1 MERRTFTSCHPVRGQ
16 SVIEMALVL
25 LILALLVFG
34 IVDVGR
40 AFHHYII
47 VTNACR
53 EGARLAARLPDPN
66 DDPDAF
72 VPAVEAATM
81 AEASNSN
88 VDLTPPGASI
98 AIAGPR
104 TSGDPISV
112 TVTYTYTTIIGGL
125 VGLSE
130 FPMRTTTEMRYQPVN

>member
-1 MERRTFTSCHPVRGQ
+1 
-16 SVIEMALVL
+16 MALVL

-88 VDLTPPGASI
+88 VDLTPPAASI